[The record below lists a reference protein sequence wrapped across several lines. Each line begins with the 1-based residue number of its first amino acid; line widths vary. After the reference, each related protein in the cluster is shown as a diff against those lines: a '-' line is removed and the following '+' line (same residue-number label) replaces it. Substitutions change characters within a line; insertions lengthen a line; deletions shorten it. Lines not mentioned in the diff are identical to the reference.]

1 MNVIILAKFS
11 TNLQKNCG
19 AVTEST
25 AKWSIHFFSVRVGGS
40 FFWQRI
46 FIILLITHSNGTDT
60 WLCAFD
66 MHQCPNLIYSIWRK
80 KPRFF
85 PLRMKLRNE
94 IHFNV
99 IRLSTFFRSYKQ
111 LFFLLNR
118 KFAMSY
124 TNTHTHTTSDVGPE
138 KLRKRRISNHD
149 ETSLRIKPLTVKH
162 REKPSKYCV
171 NFSSLNKMY
180 CEYQFDWLVYFTC
193 HMKNSKQQWFPW
205 SDCMK

>member
-1 MNVIILAKFS
+1 MER
-11 TNLQKNCG
+11 LQNQRQNE
-19 AVTEST
+19 VF
-25 AKWSIHFFSVRVGGS
+25 IFFSVRVGGS

-85 PLRMKLRNE
+85 PLQMKSPKRNSLQCYS
-94 IHFNV
+94 IGHF
-99 IRLSTFFRSYKQ
+99 FFEATNS
-111 LFFLLNR
+111 FFSLLKR

-162 REKPSKYCV
+162 RKKPSKYCV

-180 CEYQFDWLVYFTC
+180 CEYQFDWLVYSTC